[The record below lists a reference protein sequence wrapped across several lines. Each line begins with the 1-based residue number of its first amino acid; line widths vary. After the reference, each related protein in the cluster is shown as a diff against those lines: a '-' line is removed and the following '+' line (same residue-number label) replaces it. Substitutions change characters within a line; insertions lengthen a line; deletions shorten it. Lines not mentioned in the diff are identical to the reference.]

1 MESYYEILGVPKN
14 ATIDQIKA
22 AYRSLAF
29 KYHPDKN
36 PNDKNA
42 ELVFKKISHAYSVLS
57 DPEKRRLYDKN
68 NAEYEGSE
76 DQNYY
81 TSEDALYQFINIMYA
96 YASEM
101 TMKNIPSAQIASFL
115 EGKGCPR
122 NIAETIATS
131 IESQRKTMVR
141 KSAGLL
147 FVKALLAI
155 LGGFIFTAISYNMGG
170 SRYFVFYGLII
181 YGVWNGLKALFY
193 IATGRVP
200 NKYENF
206 I

>member
-1 MESYYEILGVPKN
+1 MESYYEILGVTQN
-14 ATIDQIKA
+14 ATSEQITA

-42 ELVFKKISHAYSVLS
+42 ELIFKRISHAYSILS
-57 DPEKRRLYDKN
+57 DSEKRRLYDTN
-68 NAEYEGSE
+68 NTAFESSE
-76 DQNYY
+76 TQKKY
-81 TSEDALYQFINIMYA
+81 TNEDALYQFLNTMYS

-101 TMKNIPSAQIASFL
+101 TMKNIPSDQIISFL

-141 KSAGLL
+141 KSAGVL
-147 FVKALLAI
+147 FVKAIFAI
-155 LGGFIFTAISYNMGG
+155 LGGFIFTAISYNLGG
-170 SRYFVFYGLII
+170 SRYVVFYGLII
-181 YGVWNGLKALFY
+181 YGVWNVSKALYY
-193 IATGRVP
+193 IVTGRVP
-200 NKYENF
+200 NK
-206 I
+206 